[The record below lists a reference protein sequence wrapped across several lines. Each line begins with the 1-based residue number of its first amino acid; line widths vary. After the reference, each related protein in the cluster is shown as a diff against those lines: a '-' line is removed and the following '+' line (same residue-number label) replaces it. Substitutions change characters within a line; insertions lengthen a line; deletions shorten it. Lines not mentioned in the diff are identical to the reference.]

1 MIVEPQSL
9 LLFLATSIVLTAT
22 PGPDMLLVVARSLS
36 GGPKDGVLVV
46 AGLIGGL
53 LLHTTIVALGLAA
66 VFAASALAFNAVKWA
81 GAAYLVWLGV
91 QALRDRGSGDPLA
104 ADPRRYRTRELLAQ
118 GFLSAAL
125 NPKLALFFLAFL
137 PQFADGRLAPIPV
150 QLAVLGALFTA
161 TGCGSYAV
169 LAFVVGRARVLLAS
183 GARKWL
189 GRISGAMLI
198 LLGLRLALSER

>member
-1 MIVEPQSL
+1 M
-9 LLFLATSIVLTAT
+9 VLTAT

-36 GGPKDGVLVV
+36 GGAKDGVLVV

-53 LLHTTIVALGLAA
+53 LLHTAIVALGLAA

-91 QALRDRGSGDPLA
+91 QALRDRGSGDSLA
-104 ADPRRYRTRELLAQ
+104 ADPRRYRPRELLAQ

-161 TGCGSYAV
+161 MGCGAYAV

-183 GARKWL
+183 SARKWL